1 MKPLVIATALVLFV
15 ITGHARESE
24 ARTLTDM
31 AGRIVTVPD
40 KITKIYGTSPPV
52 TTLIIAVAPGKLA
65 ALNTPIREG
74 ERKYAV
80 PRILSLPVV
89 GGWFGQGN
97 TPNMES
103 LMAVLPDLILV
114 WQNRLSLRNVDVEKA
129 LKPLNT
135 PLVFVVMNH
144 VDDYPK
150 VFRFMGRFLGE
161 ERRAESL
168 ARYAEKTLA
177 DMKALR
183 DAVPYN
189 KRLTVYYA
197 ENDDGLSTECADSM
211 HTELISLCAGV
222 NAHSCKSGDGYGMDK
237 VSMEQVLVYNPQV
250 IVTHSLPFYRNVF
263 TDTRWKSVRAVRD
276 KRVYLIPRDPMNWFD
291 RPPSFMR
298 LIGARW
304 LAHCFYPDNY
314 PFDAEKETK
323 TFYRLFLG
331 HSLTGKE
338 WKELFRP

>member
-1 MKPLVIATALVLFV
+1 MIAVAALLLFIVTAS
-15 ITGHARESE
+15 TQESQ
-24 ARTLTDM
+24 ARTITDM
-31 AGRIVTVPD
+31 AGRTVTVPD
-40 KITKIYGTSPPV
+40 HIKKIYGTSPPA
-52 TTLIIAVAPGKLA
+52 TNLIIAVAPGKLA
-65 ALNTPIREG
+65 AHNTPMREG
-74 ERKYAV
+74 ERKYAD
-80 PRILSLPVV
+80 PRILNLPVV

-103 LMAVLPDLILV
+103 LMAVHPDLTLV
-114 WQNRLSLRNVDVEKA
+114 WQNRLSLTNIDVEKT
-129 LKPLNT
+129 LKPLNN
-135 PLVFVVMNH
+135 PLVFVVMDR

-150 VFRFMGRFLGE
+150 VFRFMGKLLGE
-161 ERRAESL
+161 EKRTESL

-189 KRLTVYYA
+189 KRLAVYYA
-197 ENDDGLSTECADSM
+197 EHDDGLSTECADSM

-222 NAHSCKSGDGYGMDK
+222 NVHSCKSRDGYGMDK

-250 IVTHSLPFYRNVF
+250 IVTHSLPFYRDVF

-276 KRVYLIPRDPMNWFD
+276 KRVYLIPREPMNWFD

-304 LAHCFYPDNY
+304 LAHCFYPARY
-314 PFDAEKETK
+314 PFNSDKDTK

-331 HSLTGKE
+331 YTLDGE
-338 WKELFRP
+338 QWKDLFKP